1 MTLYA
6 RKSSEEG
13 LDQEFNSLDAQREAC
28 AAYVQSQS
36 GEGWNA
42 LPKVYDDGGFSGG
55 TMERPALQQLLA
67 DVAAGRVDV
76 IVVYK
81 IDRLSRS
88 LADFVRMVEI
98 FDRHGVSFVSVT
110 QAFNTTTSMGRLTL
124 NVLLSFA
131 QFEREVTG
139 ERIRDKIAASKKK
152 GMWMGGTLP
161 LGYDRPETGTRT
173 LLVNQGEA
181 ATVRH
186 IFASYL
192 AHTSVHAVERQLQ
205 QEGVVS
211 KRRFTGNGK
220 DSGGL
225 PFSRGALF
233 HLLRNRLYLGEIPHR
248 ELCHPGLHEAIIDRA
263 MFDEVQ
269 QKLDANV
276 RRRGKATETVA
287 HAPLTGR
294 IFDANDQVM
303 SPAFAYGRGGKLYR
317 YYVTASLQQGG
328 RRERGEEAPRRVSA
342 AALEAR
348 LLDILGRLLPEH
360 SGPPLLLITRVE
372 LHATSLELLLPI
384 RWLARMRPRLLPGE
398 NADADPADPLQLRLS
413 LSVRFRTRG
422 GHTEII
428 GGAPTASRPDPVL
441 IKALRAAHALLPT
454 DRTGTPCLEAAPHCS
469 YQRRLIRLAFLAP
482 DLQAAILEGR
492 QAPGLTLAA
501 VMADDLPLSWAGQR
515 QLFGAQAA

>member
-1 MTLYA
+1 M
-6 RKSSEEG
+6 
-13 LDQEFNSLDAQREAC
+13 
-28 AAYVQSQS
+28 
-36 GEGWNA
+36 
-42 LPKVYDDGGFSGG
+42 
-55 TMERPALQQLLA
+55 
-67 DVAAGRVDV
+67 
-76 IVVYK
+76 
-81 IDRLSRS
+81 
-88 LADFVRMVEI
+88 
-98 FDRHGVSFVSVT
+98 T

-161 LGYDRPETGTRT
+161 LGYDRPATGTRT

-192 AHTSVHAVERQLQ
+192 AHTSVHALERQLQ

-211 KRRFTGNGK
+211 KRRVTANGK
-220 DSGGL
+220 ANGGL

-248 ELCHPGLHEAIIDRA
+248 EICHPGLHEAIIDRA
-263 MFDEVQ
+263 LFDTVQ
-269 QKLDANV
+269 QKLDAHV
-276 RRRGKATETVA
+276 RRRGKAREIVA

-294 IFDANDQVM
+294 IFDADDQVM

-328 RRERGEEAPRRVSA
+328 RRAKGDEAPRRVSA

-348 LLDILGRLLPEH
+348 LLAILGRLLAEH
-360 SGPPLLLITRVE
+360 SGLTLLLITRVE

-398 NADADPADPLQLRLS
+398 IADADPADPSHLRLS
-413 LSVRFRTRG
+413 LSVRLRTRG
-422 GHTEII
+422 GRTEII
-428 GGAPTASRPDPVL
+428 GGAPAASKPDPVL
-441 IKALRAAHALLPT
+441 IKALRAAHGLLPT
-454 DRTGTPCLEAAPHCS
+454 DRTGTPCLEAAPESS

-482 DLQAAILEGR
+482 DVQAAILKGQ
-492 QAPGLTLAA
+492 QAPWLTLPAL
-501 VMADDLPLSWAGQR
+501 MAEDLPLSWAGQR
-515 QLFGAQAA
+515 RLFGAPTLQAPVPARIHALMQSPVISGKSPVTTANSPL